1 MVCAH
6 LSVHS
11 LTWTAS
17 VKKQD
22 HIQAF
27 SWWSYSDWLRL
38 VGSVL
43 ISMSLLWWFNWWPFA
58 FKIKTLTSELGFEPL
73 GKYDGRVRAIK
84 FAAEHHTRRKDPLVA
99 SSQTKLQ
106 GRMKK
111 MFCEQSACSRHL
123 WMQRWCWLYRW
134 KDGGSAALLKQTSRP
149 TRELVG
155 QGGEYAAYRQGW
167 SLKEFFGLTQGPASD
182 ASVFHGRA
190 LDQ

>member
-1 MVCAH
+1 M
-6 LSVHS
+6 S
-11 LTWTAS
+11 
-17 VKKQD
+17 
-22 HIQAF
+22 
-27 SWWSYSDWLRL
+27 
-38 VGSVL
+38 
-43 ISMSLLWWFNWWPFA
+43 SMFNWWPFA
-58 FKIKTLTSELGFEPL
+58 FKIKTLTSELRFEPL

-106 GRMKK
+106 GWMKK

-149 TRELVG
+149 TRELAG

-167 SLKEFFGLTQGPASD
+167 GLKEFFGWTQGPASD

-190 LDQ
+190 LDQQGCSISSGWRFTPNKLWTLWFLASGSLRLEIFPLSETVTQ